1 MSFSSSTLT
10 AVKQATIE
18 FTESQ
23 KTLAWSEADGCLLFF
38 AEAQGIPAR
47 SGCRSGY
54 CGACTVELL
63 AGQVV
68 YEGGMS
74 VELADNEVAMC
85 SAKPA
90 SSFIKLKI

>member
-1 MSFSSSTLT
+1 MVFSSATLT
-10 AVKQATIE
+10 AVKQATVE

-23 KTLAWSEADGCLLFF
+23 KTFLWSEADGCLLFF

-54 CGACTVELL
+54 CGACSVELL
-63 AGQVV
+63 AGKVV
-68 YEGGMS
+68 YEGAMS
-74 VELADNEVAMC
+74 VELAENEVAMC

-90 SSFIKLKI
+90 SDYIKLKI